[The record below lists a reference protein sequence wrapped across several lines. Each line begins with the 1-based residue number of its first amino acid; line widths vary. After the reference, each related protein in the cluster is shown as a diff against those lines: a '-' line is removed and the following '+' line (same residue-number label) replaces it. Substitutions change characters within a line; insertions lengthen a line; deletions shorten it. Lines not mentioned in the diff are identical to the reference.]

1 MPTVVEKMQQQHTG
15 KEFNH
20 AKPLVLEYIS
30 LSLFDFFLSL
40 C

>member
-1 MPTVVEKMQQQHTG
+1 MPTVVKKMQQQHTG

-30 LSLFDFFLSL
+30 LSL
-40 C
+40 